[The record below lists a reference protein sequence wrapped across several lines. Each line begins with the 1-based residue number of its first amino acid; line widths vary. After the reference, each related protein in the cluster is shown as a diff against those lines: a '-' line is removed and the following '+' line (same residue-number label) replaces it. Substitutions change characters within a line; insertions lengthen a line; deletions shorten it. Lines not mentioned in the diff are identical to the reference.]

1 MAAKRSNS
9 QAELINSAAFDPI
22 ANFNLVMGSEP
33 PWESIVDFAT
43 HRSFCNQKLYPRQLT
58 LLKLI
63 YLETDHMTAY
73 DLDVIEQ
80 WREGF
85 RNPDMPEGVNEDI
98 WTRIEYLK
106 ARGYRHFPH
115 IEAIIGRRGSKG
127 KIGGLLGCEKMAYMF
142 SLDNWQKHYGVSPGK
157 DGYLSVVATN
167 SIQAK
172 KFQFAD
178 IRETVESCKYL
189 QPHIA
194 ELKDYCCVP
203 GTPVLTADLR
213 WVPVESLAVGDPII
227 GFEEYPGASRK
238 RNWTPTRVTSTS
250 VISAPTYR
258 VVTDGATV
266 ECTDQHRW
274 LARPK
279 AARTPDL
286 DTSHDEIFSRDGRT
300 WIRRPCMACGASMEL
315 RPSEVHYR
323 SCSRSCGDSLKY
335 RTYEAGK
342 RSGQVQWLRA
352 DELRPG
358 DEIMHLGTWDS
369 PDSADVGW
377 MGGIYDGE
385 GWLTSGFQLGFA
397 QKPGAVLD
405 KALDILDRFKFSYH
419 TRTSATGVV
428 NVVLNGTY
436 PEVLRALGTFRP
448 VRLLSKVGELLDGK
462 SIKGDW
468 VTVQLSEYVGTQ
480 EVIALAT
487 NSQTLMAAGM
497 FSHNT
502 LAIRTPADVRRIAYM
517 HKNKIPIEHQVATL
531 HAVAM
536 SSNSS
541 SGRGATG
548 FANFFDEFA
557 HMISGTGSQRS
568 SEEVYEAYQPS
579 LDQFG
584 TDSLTYI
591 PSSPFCLAPETP
603 VLTEDLLW
611 VPVGSLQLGDKL
623 IGFDEQAPSEHGV
636 GRRWRQTEVVE
647 TSIIQAP
654 RYELTMRSGKKIIG
668 TSEHLW
674 LTKRVGGMGRG
685 KGRGDRSQSYPQN
698 WCWIKIGDLR
708 PGDQIKSLGVDPW
721 DEDNSRDA
729 GYLAGF
735 FDGEGHLSGL
745 PGGST
750 AADKGLRG
758 LNLGYSQNYGP
769 VQEYVEQLLKNRG
782 YEVQTYDDREGRIAR
797 VRIGGGMAE
806 VMRFLGTVR
815 PERLLP
821 KFLDK
826 LYGSRIYG
834 PSSPAVDVVESVRYL
849 DEGPV
854 VALGTSTHT
863 LVADGLL
870 SHNTMTGH
878 FYSLYEQGKVLMRD
892 YDPETGT
899 TKIVEKTEKELGYS
913 DGEVEGN
920 LIELTANPEMLVVQ
934 LPSWGLY
941 EDWKKSPKLGGPYI
955 KRPIQAYDERMM
967 RYERS
972 NPQKFAVERRSQFAS
987 VMDAFLDPKK
997 VDAMFNNVPWRD
1009 PSVLAEQVQG
1019 RLDRRYYAHVD
1030 PGLTNANFA
1039 FTIGHLEDA
1048 PEDLDPEGVSWP
1060 HVIIDYMKVW
1070 KAKDFPDNTIDYVKV
1085 QREIA
1090 EVLRRFPSMV
1100 EFSADQ
1106 WNSAGMLAALREEF
1120 GTRMTVR
1127 QETFTE
1133 TANQERMER
1142 FKSALNLGW
1151 IHAYKDDFYEGGQKF
1166 AASDTAQSLLGME
1179 CKFLQRKPN
1188 GKVDKQDIGPVT
1200 TKDLFDTVNVV
1211 TDRMLKDHLDL
1222 WQAKML
1228 GVQSPA
1234 IGSTDVAGLRSGR
1247 DLDRLAAMQ
1256 RRPGGVVPVGVG
1268 SANMSARE
1276 KLRQQS
1282 LDRAFAKRMNSGG
1295 YTNRLRGHR

>member
-1 MAAKRSNS
+1 MPSKRSNS

-194 ELKDYCCVP
+194 ELKDY
-203 GTPVLTADLR
+203 
-213 WVPVESLAVGDPII
+213 
-227 GFEEYPGASRK
+227 
-238 RNWTPTRVTSTS
+238 
-250 VISAPTYR
+250 
-258 VVTDGATV
+258 
-266 ECTDQHRW
+266 
-274 LARPK
+274 
-279 AARTPDL
+279 
-286 DTSHDEIFSRDGRT
+286 
-300 WIRRPCMACGASMEL
+300 
-315 RPSEVHYR
+315 
-323 SCSRSCGDSLKY
+323 
-335 RTYEAGK
+335 
-342 RSGQVQWLRA
+342 
-352 DELRPG
+352 
-358 DEIMHLGTWDS
+358 
-369 PDSADVGW
+369 
-377 MGGIYDGE
+377 
-385 GWLTSGFQLGFA
+385 
-397 QKPGAVLD
+397 
-405 KALDILDRFKFSYH
+405 
-419 TRTSATGVV
+419 
-428 NVVLNGTY
+428 
-436 PEVLRALGTFRP
+436 
-448 VRLLSKVGELLDGK
+448 
-462 SIKGDW
+462 
-468 VTVQLSEYVGTQ
+468 
-480 EVIALAT
+480 
-487 NSQTLMAAGM
+487 
-497 FSHNT
+497 T

-603 VLTEDLLW
+603 VLTEDLRW

-623 IGFDEQAPSEHGV
+623 IGFDEHAPSEHGV

-654 RYELTMRSGKKIIG
+654 RYRLITDSGKSILCTG
-668 TSEHLW
+668 EHLW
-674 LTKRVGGMGRG
+674 LMSEGNHEHCWRKTSEIKPGM
-685 KGRGDRSQSYPQN
+685 K
-698 WCWIKIGDLR
+698 IKA
-708 PGDQIKSLGVDPW
+708 LGTGVW
-721 DEDNSRDA
+721 DEDDSRGA

-735 FDGEGHLSGL
+735 FDAEGCLSTPSLKLSYG
-745 PGGST
+745 
-750 AADKGLRG
+750 
-758 LNLGYSQNYGP
+758 QNVGP
-769 VQEYVEQLLKNRG
+769 IHDGVERLLKARG
-782 YEVQTYDDREGRIAR
+782 FDTSIAMRTNKRSQLAVSRVMGGVPEVL
-797 VRIGGGMAE
+797 
-806 VMRFLGTVR
+806 RFLGEVR
-815 PERLLP
+815 PKRLLN
-821 KFLDK
+821 KFPEK
-826 LYGSRIYG
+826 FYGTSIR
-834 PSSPAVDVVESVRYL
+834 AAANTTERVVSVEL
-849 DEGPV
+849 EDHGPV

-863 LVADGLL
+863 LVADQLL

-878 FYSLYEQGKVLMRD
+878 FYSLYEQGRVLMRD

-899 TKIVEKTEKELGYS
+899 TRVVERTEKELGYS

-1295 YTNRLRGHR
+1295 YTSRLRGHR